1 MVARTSTEARY
12 TLLNGRYTVRYSDG
26 RTHREVLEADGIERV
41 LADTFQLPVQPDWRP
56 MIERAAL
63 LTER

>member
-1 MVARTSTEARY
+1 MVARTTTEARY